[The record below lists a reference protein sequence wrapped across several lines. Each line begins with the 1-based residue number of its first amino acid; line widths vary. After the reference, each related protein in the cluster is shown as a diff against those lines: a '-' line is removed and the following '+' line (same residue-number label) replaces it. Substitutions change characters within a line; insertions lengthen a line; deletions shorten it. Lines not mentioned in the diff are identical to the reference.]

1 MPKTQ
6 FKPAI
11 HPLLKERM
19 RVLVT
24 GVPSLKEFNNS
35 IYAKAAWE
43 KIFLGCIVTV
53 CEIEEYKDGLVRI
66 QLDDDRFGSYDTYVH
81 KGCLLDIG
89 VRV

>member
-11 HPLLKERM
+11 HKQLKEQM

-24 GVPSLKEFNNS
+24 SVPNLASFNNS
-35 IYAKAAWE
+35 IYAQAAWE
-43 KIFLGCIVTV
+43 KIFLGRIVTI
-53 CEIEEYKDGLVRI
+53 CDIDDTQDGLVRI

-81 KGCLLDIG
+81 KDQLLVIT
-89 VRV
+89 

>member
-11 HPLLKERM
+11 HKQLKERM

-24 GVPSLKEFNNS
+24 SVPSLASFNNS
-35 IYAKAAWE
+35 IYAQAAWE
-43 KIFLGCIVTV
+43 RIFLGRIVTI
-53 CEIEEYKDGLVRI
+53 CDIDETQDGLIRI

-81 KGCLLDIG
+81 KDQLLVIT
-89 VRV
+89 

>member
-11 HPLLKERM
+11 YPILKERM

-24 GVPSLKEFNNS
+24 SVPSLASFNNS
-35 IYAKAAWE
+35 IYAQAAWE
-43 KIFLGCIVTV
+43 KIFLGRIVTI
-53 CEIEEYKDGLVRI
+53 CDIEEYKDGLVRI

-81 KGCLLDIG
+81 KDQLLVIT
-89 VRV
+89 

>member
-11 HPLLKERM
+11 HKQLKERM

-24 GVPSLKEFNNS
+24 SVPSLKEFNGS
-35 IYAKAAWE
+35 IYAQAAWE
-43 KIFLGCIVTV
+43 KIFLGRIVTI
-53 CEIEEYKDGLVRI
+53 CDIEEYKDGLVRI

-81 KGCLLDIG
+81 KDQLLVIT
-89 VRV
+89 

>member
-11 HPLLKERM
+11 HKQLKEQM

-24 GVPSLKEFNNS
+24 SVPSLASFNNS
-35 IYAKAAWE
+35 IYAQAAWE
-43 KIFLGCIVTV
+43 KIFLGRIVTI
-53 CEIEEYKDGLVRI
+53 CDIDETQDGLVRI

-81 KGCLLDIG
+81 KDQLLVIT
-89 VRV
+89 

>member
-11 HPLLKERM
+11 HPILKERM

-24 GVPSLKEFNNS
+24 GAPNLASFNNS

-43 KIFLGCIVTV
+43 KIFLGCIVTI
-53 CEIEEYKDGLVRI
+53 CDIDETQDGLIRI
-66 QLDDDRFGSYDTYVH
+66 QLDDERFGSYDTYVH
-81 KGCLLDIG
+81 KDQLLVIT
-89 VRV
+89 

>member
-11 HPLLKERM
+11 HKQLKERM

-24 GVPSLKEFNNS
+24 SVPSLASFNNS
-35 IYAKAAWE
+35 VYAQAAWE
-43 KIFLGCIVTV
+43 KIFLGRIVTI
-53 CEIEEYKDGLVRI
+53 CDIDDTQDGLIRI

-81 KGCLLDIG
+81 KDQLLVIT
-89 VRV
+89 